1 MKITAALLQEKD
13 ACEIQVRRFEDLF
26 PNGVEITQELCVQH
40 ARSFDWNWAAEN
52 LLSPDKYA
60 DYEAKAAAL
69 YADYEAKTAALYA
82 DYEAKTAALYADYG
96 GKLAPFDAAYKAK
109 VAALFASLA
118 E

>member
-82 DYEAKTAALYADYG
+82 DYG